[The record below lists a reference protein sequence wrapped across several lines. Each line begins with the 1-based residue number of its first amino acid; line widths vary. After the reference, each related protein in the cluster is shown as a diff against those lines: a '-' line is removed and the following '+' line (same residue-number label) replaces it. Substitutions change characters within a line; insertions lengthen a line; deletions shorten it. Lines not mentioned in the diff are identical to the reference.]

1 MNSTYLIHKGLF
13 TSGGSFHSLGHANS
27 REVMQVLG
35 SAQGCQ
41 AISTFSRL
49 DMSVFVLNGAS
60 GDISLS
66 IHNCL
71 IHSNPFHSIDM
82 DILNFL

>member
-27 REVMQVLG
+27 REVMQVLEL

-49 DMSVFVLNGAS
+49 DMSVFVLNGRP
-60 GDISLS
+60 GDIS
-66 IHNCL
+66 
-71 IHSNPFHSIDM
+71 
-82 DILNFL
+82 